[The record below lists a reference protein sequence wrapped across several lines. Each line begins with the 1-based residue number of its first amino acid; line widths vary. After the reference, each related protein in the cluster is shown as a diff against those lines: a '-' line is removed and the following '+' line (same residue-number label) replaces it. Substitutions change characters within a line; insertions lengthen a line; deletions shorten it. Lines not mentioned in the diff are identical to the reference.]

1 MQSFN
6 HGNFGTDL
14 LEAFGIGTARKNRE
28 WQEYMA
34 STAHQRE
41 VADLQAAGL
50 NPVLSV
56 TGGGGSSATSAPS
69 GGVTGAGGNIPGMI
83 QATSNLIT
91 AISKSKDA
99 EHNRN
104 AVSSALKVARLLG
117 KYL

>member
-1 MQSFN
+1 MQKYN

-14 LEAFGIGTARKNRE
+14 LEALGIGSARKNRE

-41 VADLQAAGL
+41 VEDLKNAGL
-50 NPVLSV
+50 NPALSI

-69 GGVTGAGGNIPGMI
+69 GGSGGNPAIIPGII

-91 AISKSKDA
+91 AISNSKDA

-104 AVSSALKVARLLG
+104 AVSSAIKIAKLLG